1 MNQLTGALNNHASA
15 SQKSASASTAR
26 AAAHHAAAE
35 GAREQ
40 AEEELSLGRAP
51 ERVANQAKE
60 AAEALVGLW
69 ASNEMARATVEAAE
83 ETENAIR
90 KISRASGESLESVKE
105 LHEELAKL
113 SMNNGNATID
123 QLDKMAEAAAR
134 MGANKEQ
141 MSAFAA
147 TIAKIS
153 NGGNFQQVTQGI
165 AKVLQATGEGAEGV
179 EKLGDALAAMEKHST
194 AGIEGLLPM
203 MERLAGS
210 AGALGISSE
219 HIAAYAA
226 TIEKLG
232 GRPEMAVMA
241 FERTLEQLKQTAANG
256 GQALTLLASQAGMA
270 ATDFQK
276 LAQAKP
282 EEAFQKVLEVVKQLQ
297 DQGKDPANFLSRLGI
312 GDEQSAA
319 LEQMAKHLKDL
330 KANLNLADNSGGE
343 ADKMAEQLKTE
354 FTRALNEM
362 TTAWTEF
369 KATVGDDV
377 MERPRPASMPPL
389 GPSTR

>member
-1 MNQLTGALNNHASA
+1 
-15 SQKSASASTAR
+15 
-26 AAAHHAAAE
+26 
-35 GAREQ
+35 
-40 AEEELSLGRAP
+40 
-51 ERVANQAKE
+51 
-60 AAEALVGLW
+60 
-69 ASNEMARATVEAAE
+69 MARSTVEAAE

-90 KISRASGESLESVKE
+90 KISRASGELLESVKE

-210 AGALGISSE
+210 RGRAGHL
-219 HIAAYAA
+219 
-226 TIEKLG
+226 
-232 GRPEMAVMA
+232 V
-241 FERTLEQLKQTAANG
+241 RTHRRLRR
-256 GQALTLLASQAGMA
+256 
-270 ATDFQK
+270 DDR
-276 LAQAKP
+276 
-282 EEAFQKVLEVVKQLQ
+282 EA
-297 DQGKDPANFLSRLGI
+297 R
-312 GDEQSAA
+312 
-319 LEQMAKHLKDL
+319 
-330 KANLNLADNSGGE
+330 
-343 ADKMAEQLKTE
+343 
-354 FTRALNEM
+354 
-362 TTAWTEF
+362 
-369 KATVGDDV
+369 
-377 MERPRPASMPPL
+377 RPA
-389 GPSTR
+389 